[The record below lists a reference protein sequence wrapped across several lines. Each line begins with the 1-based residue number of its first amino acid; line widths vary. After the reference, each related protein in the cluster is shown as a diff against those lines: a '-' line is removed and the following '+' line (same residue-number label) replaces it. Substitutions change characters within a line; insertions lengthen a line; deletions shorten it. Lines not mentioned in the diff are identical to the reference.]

1 MGKYHDDLSDKE
13 NIITVID
20 ACDTVRSYIE
30 GMTKEEFMS
39 DSKTRDA
46 CLAQWLVIGE
56 RVAKI
61 SESLKK
67 RHPEVTWALIVGFKN
82 RSSHSYGTR
91 HFDTSMLWDTVSNDT
106 PAIKDALSTI
116 LKEL

>member
-1 MGKYHDDLSDKE
+1 MGKFHDDLSDRE

-20 ACDTVRSYIE
+20 ACDTALSYVD

-61 SESLKK
+61 SDALKE
-67 RHPEVTWALIVGFKN
+67 RHPEISWALIVGFKN

-91 HFDTSMLWDTVSNDT
+91 HFDTSMLWDTVVNDT
-106 PAIKDALSTI
+106 MAIRDALSKI
-116 LKEL
+116 LEEM